1 MIGKAQIAQAM
12 VDHRRYFRVR
22 FGPMGS
28 VGEADRL
35 LTTLIDSG
43 HNDARVVVE

>member
-1 MIGKAQIAQAM
+1 
-12 VDHRRYFRVR
+12 V
-22 FGPMGS
+22 S
-28 VGEADRL
+28 EADRL